1 MRYPKDHKKH
11 ARAAILTA
19 AARTLKEK
27 GFQGVGVDGLAASA
41 QVTSG
46 ALYSNF
52 GSKEAFLEQVV
63 DEQLGAQFAG
73 IEDPDPA
80 ERRRLLT
87 EMLGM
92 YLSDDHREDVAHGCV
107 MPALSADVSRAGDS
121 VREAYQRRML
131 DLVALLAP
139 AMQGPPEE
147 QEKRAWDVVATI
159 VGAVTIARALPAADR
174 AAAVLDAA
182 LDHATKAMTDA
193 E

>member
-1 MRYPKDHKKH
+1 
-11 ARAAILTA
+11 
-19 AARTLKEK
+19 
-27 GFQGVGVDGLAASA
+27 
-41 QVTSG
+41 
-46 ALYSNF
+46 
-52 GSKEAFLEQVV
+52 
-63 DEQLGAQFAG
+63 
-73 IEDPDPA
+73 
-80 ERRRLLT
+80 
-87 EMLGM
+87 
-92 YLSDDHREDVAHGCV
+92 
-107 MPALSADVSRAGDS
+107 
-121 VREAYQRRML
+121 ML

>member
-1 MRYPKDHKKH
+1 
-11 ARAAILTA
+11 
-19 AARTLKEK
+19 
-27 GFQGVGVDGLAASA
+27 
-41 QVTSG
+41 VTSG

-73 IEDPDPA
+73 IDDPDPA

-87 EMLGM
+87 EMLGL

-131 DLVALLAP
+131 ELVALLAP

-147 QEKRAWDVVATI
+147 QEKQAWTVVATI
-159 VGAVTIARALPAADR
+159 VGAVTVARALPAGDQAT
-174 AAAVLDAA
+174 AVLDAA